1 MSEQWRRAMRVAFA
15 WVALAGGVA
24 QAVAQ
29 ESPQTVPVEVSRE
42 IEQAVEL
49 LDAWGGAGE
58 ELLRARAIVDRVL
71 RTHPD
76 YAPAYRA
83 EAGIVM
89 AEGFRYGSVYEPGT
103 LEAAARSVDRAISL
117 APADP
122 KNHLLR
128 AEVHR
133 LSRQWEE
140 GEASLRKAEQAGAE
154 PAWLAIRRGNL
165 LDDQDRH
172 VEAVAEYQKVL
183 GSRQATKAERA
194 AAENKMLPHYNR
206 AGRLDDAERVYK
218 TRLADHPG
226 SAWLR
231 GDYASWLLCWRE
243 DVDAALLQV
252 RQARSVMDYGIARRT
267 ETAALYD
274 RWSAHVLAGRQS
286 QAEEAWRQSQVLA
299 DGGASDPALVL
310 KDVCGGPVVHRA
322 LQAMQMSGKGFR
334 IGPADA
340 VMLAADRA
348 PEAVPGI
355 FVMRV
360 QASGRSGNGLY
371 LNSEKDYRD
380 QRNLSVHLL
389 PKAQE
394 ELRRLYRQEPDTLF
408 NGMVIQVVG
417 HAQRAKIDFV
427 ANGKPTGSFYYQTHV
442 VVGSADK
449 IDVLE
454 NVPSR

>member
-1 MSEQWRRAMRVAFA
+1 MSEQWRRAMRVACA

-24 QAVAQ
+24 QAFAQ
-29 ESPQTVPVEVSRE
+29 ESPQTVPVEVSQE
-42 IEQAVEL
+42 IEQAVKL

-83 EAGIVM
+83 EAGALM

-128 AEVHR
+128 ADIHR
-133 LSRQWEE
+133 LSKQWEA
-140 GEASLRKAEQAGAE
+140 GEASLQKAEQVGADQ
-154 PAWLAIRRGNL
+154 AWLAIRRGDL

-194 AAENKMLPHYNR
+194 AAEYRMLPHYNR

-218 TRLADHPG
+218 TQLAEHPG
-226 SAWLR
+226 SAWSR
-231 GDYASWLLCWRE
+231 GNYAGWLLCWRE
-243 DVDAALLQV
+243 DVDAALVQV
-252 RQARSVMDYGIARRT
+252 RQARSVMDYGIARQI
-267 ETAALYD
+267 EAAALYD
-274 RWSAHVLAGRQS
+274 RWSALVLAGRGA
-286 QAEEAWRQSQVLA
+286 QAEEAWQQAQALWNGEA
-299 DGGASDPALVL
+299 ADPALLL
-310 KDVCGGPVVHRA
+310 KEFCGGPVVLRA
-322 LQAMQMSGKGFR
+322 LQAMRISGKGLR

-340 VMLAADRA
+340 VMLAADQA

-417 HAQRAKIDFV
+417 HAQRTKIDFV